1 MSACWPSRPPIALTP
16 AGLPR
21 SAPANA
27 ALFMR
32 VHTSSVY
39 SPMCRRIAALSVCST
54 DIRQHWPGSA
64 QSPVIACGHSASS
77 ISARPVRWPIFIGTM
92 ESMRMPSSRRRRRS
106 HPAARSGTSRRC
118 LEPAL
123 HHRANSE
130 QQYRNRKDDNPDDDR
145 AHDDSNRVDQRIARR
160 RAHQRADAGVQ
171 QVQAVKAED
180 RQEAQRRKNIEH
192 AGKPGRRRRIGRYFH
207 GACEILAGTKRA
219 SEEIDDVADKEK
231 ADQRQYVN
239 NDGTKEPKA
248 NSDALA
254 PDADNRCADKST
266 NWRNGS
272 NNRNIVGK
280 KIAGVARLG
289 IDLRPFRLRLQ
300 QDPLDSVHEI
310 HDTPPFIRDRL

>member
-1 MSACWPSRPPIALTP
+1 MSACWRSRPPIASTP
-16 AGLPR
+16 AGPQR
-21 SAPANA
+21 SVPANA
-27 ALFMR
+27 GSCTR
-32 VHTSSVY
+32 VHTSSVC
-39 SPMCRRIAALSVCST
+39 SPTCRSMAELS
-54 DIRQHWPGSA
+54 A
-64 QSPVIACGHSASS
+64 FSPVIACGRSASS
-77 ISARPVRWPIFIGTM
+77 ISARPARWPTYIATM
-92 ESMRMPSSRRRRRS
+92 ASMRMPSSRRRRRS
-106 HPAARSGTSRRC
+106 RPAARSGTSRRC

-123 HHRANSE
+123 HHHSHSE
-130 QQYRNRKDDNPDDDR
+130 QHCRDGEDDNPDDDR
-145 AHDDSNRVDQRIARR
+145 AHDDSTRVDQRIARS

-171 QVQAVKAED
+171 QVQAVKDED
-180 RQEAQRRKNIEH
+180 RQKAQRRTNNEH

-272 NNRNIVGK
+272 NNRNVVGK

-310 HDTPPFIRDRL
+310 HDTPPFIRDR